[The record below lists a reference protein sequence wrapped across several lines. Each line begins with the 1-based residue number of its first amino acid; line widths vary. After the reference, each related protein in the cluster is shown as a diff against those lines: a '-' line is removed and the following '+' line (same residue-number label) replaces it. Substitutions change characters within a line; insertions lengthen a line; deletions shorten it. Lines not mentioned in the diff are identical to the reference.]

1 MNRRK
6 SRNDRE
12 ENGRRREGGGKLE
25 ENWTRLKRKQKGS
38 VGEEEAEASPWSG
51 PGGGGGKVSKNREGI
66 EQKMVMTHGEE
77 KTRGRK
83 INWRIL

>member
-1 MNRRK
+1 MIEK
-6 SRNDRE
+6 KTE
-12 ENGRRREGGGKLE
+12 EGEGGGGKLE

-38 VGEEEAEASPWSG
+38 VGEEEAEASPWSD

>member
-38 VGEEEAEASPWSG
+38 VGEEEAEANP
-51 PGGGGGKVSKNREGI
+51 
-66 EQKMVMTHGEE
+66 
-77 KTRGRK
+77 
-83 INWRIL
+83 